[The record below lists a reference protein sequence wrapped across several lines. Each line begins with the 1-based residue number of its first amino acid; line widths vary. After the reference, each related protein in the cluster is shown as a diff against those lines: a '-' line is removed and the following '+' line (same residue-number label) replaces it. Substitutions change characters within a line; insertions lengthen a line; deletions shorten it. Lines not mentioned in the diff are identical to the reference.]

1 MKLNQATDYAFRLI
15 LYFSTLPEGTKVSA
29 TELSQNQHIPKRFLL
44 KIMRNLILAGIIKS
58 YRGVDGGFSLQR
70 KPSAITLF
78 DIIAAVE
85 GEPELLRCLPNMENC
100 TRDCAGM
107 CAVYDVFREIQQ
119 ELIQHLQRIDFE
131 FLEKQEHT
139 TDIRV

>member
-1 MKLNQATDYAFRLI
+1 MKLNQATDYAFRII
-15 LYFSTLPEGTKVSA
+15 LYFSTLPEETKVSG

-44 KIMRNLILAGIIKS
+44 KIMRNLIAAGIIKS
-58 YRGVDGGFSLQR
+58 YRGVDGGFALQR
-70 KPSAITLF
+70 APSAITLF

-100 TRDCAGM
+100 TRNCAGM

-119 ELIQHLQRIDFE
+119 ELIQQLQHIDFE
-131 FLEKQEHT
+131 SLEKQEHR
-139 TDIRV
+139 TDMRV